1 MFTDLEILAVL
12 VAAAIHDVAHPGR
25 TNPFLVNTG
34 HELALL
40 YNDNSVLEN
49 HHLAVTFKIL
59 QVCGGW
65 REGRCVE
72 GGGRGGVWRVWVE
85 GEEVGRRG
93 VAI

>member
-1 MFTDLEILAVL
+1 VL
-12 VAAAIHDVAHPGR
+12 VAAGIHDVAHPGR

-59 QVCGGW
+59 QVCGG
-65 REGRCVE
+65 
-72 GGGRGGVWRVWVE
+72 RGGVWRVE
-85 GEEVGRRG
+85 GGEVCGGCGWRERR
-93 VAI
+93 